1 LLLILAACQGAPE
14 TPPAPKKPLR
24 EFRGIIHCHSLFSHD
39 SKGTYEEILAAAKA
53 AKIDFICMT
62 DHPPK
67 DDKGRSL
74 REGWTVSERV
84 QRELFAEQEEQK
96 KEEGRRTAREAE
108 NARKEAAARVME
120 EMSPAARA
128 ALESEARAT
137 IRQKLPRARE
147 TSKAFQSALAEE
159 MRRRALETG

>member
-1 LLLILAACQGAPE
+1 MDPLAQKLEAMGVSPGVARELVEEHDPEVILLWMEAVRRSNVDDRAAY
-14 TPPAPKKPLR
+14 LV
-24 EFRGIIHCHSLFSHD
+24 
-39 SKGTYEEILAAAKA
+39 KA
-53 AKIDFICMT
+53 
-62 DHPPK
+62 
-67 DDKGRSL
+67 L

-120 EMSPAARA
+120 EMAPAERA